1 HFTRT
6 GEEFSWRAAELFD
19 AIGSEAIS
27 VAVGGRYPLAD
38 ALRAHQ
44 DLEARKTV
52 GSVVLLP

>member
-1 HFTRT
+1 
-6 GEEFSWRAAELFD
+6 
-19 AIGSEAIS
+19 
-27 VAVGGRYPLAD
+27 YPLAD

>member
-1 HFTRT
+1 
-6 GEEFSWRAAELFD
+6 
-19 AIGSEAIS
+19 
-27 VAVGGRYPLAD
+27 RYPLAD